1 MSKAQGITMRSGGG
15 NKKAK
20 KMAGALMFQRF
31 PNGTMKLMKPEDSI
45 DVAAA
50 NAEGN
55 TPTFFI
61 IPEVSQVMLHLLL
74 ASMYAPV
81 EVVIGNDNGKKV
93 SLWCNRD
100 RWWITNEE
108 KKTIWTHTLV
118 YTEGRDTKLDPN
130 GPNDVMYEILAQ
142 FVHPMD
148 RKERK
153 DTIRMLAAKAIEA
166 KKIRD
171 DRLKLQEQ
179 KANGKACA
187 AVLLAWV
194 KEDLKI
200 GKPSASAW
208 HKLEHALKHREVAV
222 IAKALSSSVDETA
235 LGVQDMQVFGLEH
248 DIHRPQVFVVEHDW
262 AAAFSGAQ
270 DFDEGSVPLP
280 YELTAF
286 EFSISGLKVIALISE
301 TRFIPFVQVEDTW
314 TIPQL
319 GYFRTNDEEWEWE
332 HDHHVT
338 KDFFEKLKDLILR
351 QVRAVCIMMDAT
363 VVETNEVTASE
374 KFNRIRVSQGKV
386 PLLAITSCACIA
398 NTRVGGVKTQRK
410 LVYAN
415 AAIGCVDT
423 SLTLT
428 RSQ

>member
-1 MSKAQGITMRSGGG
+1 
-15 NKKAK
+15 
-20 KMAGALMFQRF
+20 
-31 PNGTMKLMKPEDSI
+31 
-45 DVAAA
+45 
-50 NAEGN
+50 
-55 TPTFFI
+55 
-61 IPEVSQVMLHLLL
+61 
-74 ASMYAPV
+74 
-81 EVVIGNDNGKKV
+81 
-93 SLWCNRD
+93 
-100 RWWITNEE
+100 
-108 KKTIWTHTLV
+108 
-118 YTEGRDTKLDPN
+118 
-130 GPNDVMYEILAQ
+130 
-142 FVHPMD
+142 MD

-386 PLLAITSCACIA
+386 PLASYHILRLHSKYSRRRSENPEET
-398 NTRVGGVKTQRK
+398 GVRQRCHWVRGHFTHLDQEPMSNVIDQK
-410 LVYAN
+410 WQQHKGRWRRWKNWFLRGDPDLGFVEKEYR
-415 AAIGCVDT
+415 
-423 SLTLT
+423 L
-428 RSQ
+428 